1 MLNIKRSHSAEMT
14 TKWNIHSNIGLS
26 LEKCRYLHPYFCDLH
41 SRISLKMSESINRR
55 SEQIVKFLLN
65 TGTATIEELLAVTGS
80 SAPSIRRDL
89 ARLENRG
96 LIRRTHGGAALVEPL
111 LYEPFRYD
119 SSFLARE
126 LRFAVEKR
134 HIGLAAAELVQTG
147 QTVGLTAGTT
157 TTHVG
162 RSLRHRDKIQVIT
175 NAINIGM
182 ELCNQPGIRTYLTG
196 GVVPWA
202 WSFSLTGNA
211 ALTFLDNIYMDKV
224 FLSVTGLDAE
234 RGATTLETDEALVY
248 RKMIKQ
254 SKQVIVTADS
264 SKLGKVNP
272 AFICPTNEIHI
283 LITDTGATAEAVAP
297 FERQGIKVIRT

>member
-1 MLNIKRSHSAEMT
+1 MADDLN
-14 TKWNIHSNIGLS
+14 L
-26 LEKCRYLHPYFCDLH
+26 
-41 SRISLKMSESINRR
+41 R
-55 SEQIVKFLLN
+55 SEQIIKLLLRV
-65 TGTATIEELLAVTGS
+65 GSATIEEILAVAGS

-89 ARLENRG
+89 ARLESRG
-96 LIRRTHGGAALVEPL
+96 LIRRTHGGATLVEPL

-119 SSFLARE
+119 STFLARE
-126 LRFAVEKR
+126 QRFAEEKR
-134 HIGLAAAELVQTG
+134 RIGLAAAELVEANE
-147 QTVGLTAGTT
+147 TVGLTAGTT
-157 TTHVG
+157 TTHIG
-162 RSLRHRDKIQVIT
+162 RSLRHREKIQVVT

-211 ALTFLDNIYMDKV
+211 ALTFLDDVYLDKV

-248 RKMIKQ
+248 RKMVKQ

-264 SKLGKVNP
+264 SKLGKVSP
-272 AFICPTNEIHI
+272 AFICPSNEIHI
-283 LITDTGATAEAVAP
+283 LITDTGATKDNLAQ
-297 FERQGIKVIRT
+297 FEQQGTRILLV